1 VRKFAADSPLL
12 FCYRVAII
20 NNIRGGGL
28 TFVPFGDT
36 VISALKNKLLVSYL
50 FFDVRESG
58 TSSTAGRCRDFH

>member
-1 VRKFAADSPLL
+1 MTDSPLL

-36 VISALKNKLLVSYL
+36 VIRASKNKSPVGYL
-50 FFDVRESG
+50 FFDVQESG
-58 TSSTAGRCRDFH
+58 TPSTAGRCRDFH